1 MYFYISPCERIHTQL
16 VWVFFSLLFTFPDN
30 WGIDVV
36 KSRRIFEQ
44 NWLGLFEFR
53 IKKLAEKQTSNTE
66 SESFTALVSHFQRE
80 CLTRWKPNLLVILE
94 KLCDVAIF
102 SIPFRRNWKVQ
113 KVNFWSCVD
122 TYNMASK
129 RYRSFAVLSVFICI
143 LSKTHQP

>member
-1 MYFYISPCERIHTQL
+1 MWRWTTFVQRPTLRNSKYNKCIFTFHHMSAFILNFFER
-16 VWVFFSLLFTFPDN
+16 FFLLFTFPDN

-102 SIPFRRNWKVQ
+102 SI
-113 KVNFWSCVD
+113 S
-122 TYNMASK
+122 YELESSK
-129 RYRSFAVLSVFICI
+129 SQFLKLCRYIKHGFKKI
-143 LSKTHQP
+143 